1 MELSELKKV
10 ILSLVRSH
18 PNKRVTLIE
27 LKNDLKRIVNIDL
40 NESAK
45 KAYFNNALSL
55 ILSFKDVLR
64 VELNGAFS
72 QIEAIPNMDEMVNPL
87 IRYTK

>member
-1 MELSELKKV
+1 MELSELKNI

-18 PNKRVTLIE
+18 PNNRVTLIE
-27 LKNDLKRIVNIDL
+27 LKNDLKRHADIDL

-45 KAYFNNALSL
+45 KANFNNSLCL
-55 ILSFKDVLR
+55 ILSLDVLK
-64 VELNGAFS
+64 VTKNGAFT
-72 QIEAIPNMDEMVNPL
+72 QIEAIPNMDEMINPL